1 MSGRGSHLGKELWN
15 KSFYPP
21 GIFIYKGYKM
31 ASSRRFV
38 SFSDEPDH
46 FRPGGEWHFV
56 QVMTFIDIIGGI
68 FLILF
73 GLRFLRKGFARFL
86 GRDLIDWLQR
96 YTSSRGRSF
105 VGGAIAGTVMPSST
119 AMAFLSVQMT
129 REGKVAWPHVYSV
142 LLGAQ
147 VGITVLIQVLSLNLG
162 AYASIFLV
170 TGGFCFLF
178 INRDRLRGLGQSV
191 LAFGFLLLGMRL
203 ISQAA
208 RTIGGEPALMDLFAA
223 LGNLPVL
230 LLLGA
235 MILTVVM
242 QSSTASIAV
251 ALGLAATGG
260 VTSPM
265 LITWV
270 LGTNIGLC
278 LTVLLA
284 GWSRLEGRR
293 LGLAILIVK
302 APLALGLFFLLF
314 LPSADG
320 WANLP
325 LSLNQQAAWA
335 HTFFNLGAGLSVF
348 FARRME
354 RWVLLIL
361 PKPKVPGV
369 PSPHRLDPLL
379 LQSPA
384 LALNATM
391 RETMRVFDLL
401 HVLRETIIQGL
412 RNNKLGPDEQRLVHA
427 RAQEMAT
434 IRDVLN
440 RYLNKIADDE
450 LTPHDHRMKDA
461 IDDLMREIP
470 IMIRTLERDSLEE
483 ATDLLRF
490 HSSSLPTALPILE
503 EANRRCSIQMETVAR
518 MLMQEK
524 AELGEEI
531 LQRKQENSKWMTM
544 AKRQHSALPDPAW
557 EIIDDFQQLNR
568 RLSSV
573 AYIYCQ
579 HLPLADQL

>member
-1 MSGRGSHLGKELWN
+1 
-15 KSFYPP
+15 
-21 GIFIYKGYKM
+21 
-31 ASSRRFV
+31 
-38 SFSDEPDH
+38 
-46 FRPGGEWHFV
+46 
-56 QVMTFIDIIGGI
+56 MTFLDIIGGI

-105 VGGAIAGTVMPSST
+105 IGGAIAGTVMPSST

-129 REGKVAWPHVYSV
+129 REGKVAWANVFSV

-162 AYASIFLV
+162 AYASVFLV

-178 INRDRLRGLGQSV
+178 VNIDRLRGLGQSV

-208 RTIGGEPALMDLFAA
+208 RTIGGEPELMDLFAA
-223 LGNLPVL
+223 LGNLPL
-230 LLLGA
+230 LLFFGA
-235 MILTVVM
+235 MVLTVVM

-270 LGTNIGLC
+270 LGTNLGLC
-278 LTVLLA
+278 LTVLIA

-293 LGLAILIVK
+293 LGLAILLVK
-302 APLALGLFFLLF
+302 APLALLLF
-314 LPSADG
+314 LLVSLPSAE
-320 WANLP
+320 WWESFP
-325 LSLNQQAAWA
+325 LALNQQAAWV
-335 HTFFNLGAGLSVF
+335 HTLFNLTAGT
-348 FARRME
+348 A
-354 RWVLLIL
+354 VLLANNIERLIL
-361 PKPKVPGV
+361 ILLPEQSDPGKS
-369 PSPHRLDPLL
+369 SPNRLDPLL

-384 LALNATM
+384 LALNAAL

-401 HVLRETIIQGL
+401 HVLRETIVTGL
-412 RNNKLGPDEQRLVHA
+412 RKNNLGMEEQKMVHQ
-427 RAQEMAT
+427 RSQEMSAV
-434 IRDVLN
+434 REVLN

-470 IMIRTLERDSLEE
+470 IMIRTLERDILEE
-483 ATDLLRF
+483 AVDLLR
-490 HSSSLPTALPILE
+490 HHQSSLPTALPILH
-503 EANRRCSIQMETVAR
+503 EASRRCAQQMETVAR

-524 AELGEEI
+524 PELGEEI
-531 LQRKQENSKWMTM
+531 LHRKQENSKWMTQ
-544 AKRQHSALPDPAW
+544 AKRQHTSLPDPAW

-573 AYIYCQ
+573 AYVYCQ
-579 HLPLADQL
+579 HLPNSDQL